1 MFSIAIAV
9 ALSVAVTIALSV
21 AVDWCAFR
29 GCWLLC
35 FPWLLTVVLSWP
47 LRLSC
52 TVVDEPLS
60 TSYRTLCSCP
70 GAERRGLNAS
80 PESSALGVRA
90 CL

>member
-1 MFSIAIAV
+1 MFSIVITV

-21 AVDWCAFR
+21 AVDWYAFR
-29 GCWLLC
+29 NCWLLC
-35 FPWLLTVVLSWP
+35 FPWLLTVVLLWP
-47 LRLSC
+47 LRFSC

-60 TSYRTLCSCP
+60 INCRTLYSCP

-80 PESSALGVRA
+80 PESLVPGMRA